1 MMALRDTW
9 YLTGRHLRNFSR
21 QPWYIA
27 LTLAQPIIYLLL
39 FGALFKRIVELP
51 GFGNQSY
58 LTYLT
63 PGIVAISALSTGGW
77 LGVSLVL
84 DLERGVLDRFLVSPV
99 SRAALIVARL
109 VQTSLMTAIQ
119 AAILIGL
126 GWVVGARFPGGATQ
140 IGAMIVAGMLLTAG
154 FGALSCAIALVIRQQ
169 ESIIGMNQMLL
180 LPMTFVSTIFIAR
193 TLMPGW
199 MQQVAQVNPL
209 DWAVEASRVADG
221 AAVDWSL
228 VVSRTGLLLALAI
241 GAAWLATR
249 CFRVYQR
256 AI

>member
-1 MMALRDTW
+1 MTALRDTW

-21 QPWYIA
+21 QPWNIA

-63 PGIVAISALSTGGW
+63 PGIVAVSALYTGGW

-84 DLERGVLDRFLVSPV
+84 NLERGVLDRFLVSPV
-99 SRAALIVARL
+99 SRAALIAGRL
-109 VQTSLMTAIQ
+109 IQTSLMTAIQ
-119 AAILIGL
+119 SAILIGL
-126 GWVVGARFPGGATQ
+126 GWAVGARFPGGAAQ
-140 IGAMIVAGMLLTAG
+140 VGAMIVAAMLLTAG
-154 FGALSCAIALVIRQQ
+154 FGALSCATAVVIRQQ

-193 TLMPGW
+193 DLMPGW
-199 MQQVAQVNPL
+199 MQQAARINPL

-221 AAVDWSL
+221 ASADWSL
-228 VVSRTGLLLALAI
+228 VLSRGGLLLTLAI
-241 GAAWLATR
+241 ASTWLATR
-249 CFRVYQR
+249 SFRVYQR
-256 AI
+256 AL